1 MGTPRLLPTEF
12 RDPATGLPSLASLDN
27 PTAVSL
33 VLGRLALIAGD
44 RDQPPAWAALA
55 GADPSSRR
63 LVWAHFQEAGGEGP
77 GGVLVTLHDGPPYV
91 GGSRE
96 LPGGGYVEGAMDVF
110 WERFKPALRAVETAD
125 RLLAL
130 ALREAP

>member
-1 MGTPRLLPTEF
+1 MHSRLLPTEL

-44 RDQPPAWAALA
+44 PNQEPAWSALA

-63 LVWAHFQEAGGEGP
+63 LSWAHFQAVDRP
-77 GGVLVTLHDGPPYV
+77 DAAGVLVTLHDGPPYA

-96 LPGGGYVEGAMDVF
+96 LPGGGFVEGALDVF
-110 WERFKPALRAVETAD
+110 WERRKPALRAVETAD

-130 ALREAP
+130 ALREGP

>member
-1 MGTPRLLPTEF
+1 MGTRLAPSAV

-33 VLGRLALIAGD
+33 LLGRLALVAGD
-44 RDQPPAWAALA
+44 QDQPRAWAALA
-55 GADPSSRR
+55 GDDPASGRP
-63 LVWAHFQEAGGEGP
+63 VWAHFQEIDRP
-77 GGVLVTLHDGPPYV
+77 HDSGVLVTLHDGDPYAA
-91 GGSRE
+91 GSRE
-96 LPGGGYVEGAMDVF
+96 LPCGGFVDGALDVF